1 MANSLQLD
9 FDRLNIDGISTA
21 AGEKEDSKTVSSLGP
36 GDVVSVKYRGK
47 EWRRA
52 TIVQV
57 RDEGSFD
64 VTFENGE
71 TEKGVPP
78 SMLRMRDSPKHIN
91 KASPAFD
98 LTVDIEA
105 AVTPRGSKSTDVQN
119 LKSRQDL
126 VAYIYR
132 LQATIEEQAET
143 IRLQEISIAALK
155 RQTVSS
161 GAQV

>member
-21 AGEKEDSKTVSSLGP
+21 AGESEDSKTVSSLGA

-91 KASPAFD
+91 KASPVRTPPAACRQPAVAEFFVARSACSFPRNNYNRYVVATLPLAAFYM
-98 LTVDIEA
+98 L
-105 AVTPRGSKSTDVQN
+105 N
-119 LKSRQDL
+119 
-126 VAYIYR
+126 
-132 LQATIEEQAET
+132 
-143 IRLQEISIAALK
+143 
-155 RQTVSS
+155 
-161 GAQV
+161 

>member
-91 KASPAFD
+91 KASPVCPPLLSF
-98 LTVDIEA
+98 
-105 AVTPRGSKSTDVQN
+105 
-119 LKSRQDL
+119 
-126 VAYIYR
+126 VA
-132 LQATIEEQAET
+132 LFACSLATLCAD
-143 IRLQEISIAALK
+143 SFCSAPIAGL
-155 RQTVSS
+155 
-161 GAQV
+161 